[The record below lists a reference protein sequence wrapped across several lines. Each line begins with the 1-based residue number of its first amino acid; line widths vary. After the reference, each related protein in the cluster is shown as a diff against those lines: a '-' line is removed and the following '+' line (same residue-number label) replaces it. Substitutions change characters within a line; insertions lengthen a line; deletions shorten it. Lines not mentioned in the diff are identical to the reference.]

1 MPKLLQ
7 IVLGVFALAVILVVG
22 AVAAILL
29 LVDPADY
36 REEIAAA
43 IEEETG
49 RRVQIEGDI
58 SLSLF
63 PDIGLAA
70 GQIALGNPPGF
81 DAEPFLQVGSAAIGA
96 RFIPLLS
103 GRLEMNTL
111 RLEGLRLN
119 LQRRAD
125 GSTNW
130 EGLGGRGAGA
140 DGGGPG
146 ASAGPGRQGEAGR
159 GRIAGLELRD
169 LLVRYQDE
177 VTGRTVAAGI
187 PRLSTG
193 AIVPGEPFPLEAE
206 ATLDLDDGAM
216 RLRGDLAMTVSGPG
230 AEEIAAL
237 TDLLAEVE
245 FTGDSV
251 PGGVQTVRVAVPRLA
266 VDGRRQV
273 LDLPQ
278 AVLEGAGLRTML
290 ELQGESLSR
299 APVFTGRLEVAE
311 FSPRAVLETLGQP
324 PGPTRDP
331 EVLKRAALVTGL
343 RLADN
348 GIVLDGLR
356 AMLDDSTLT
365 GELVLAGGPVTR
377 ASGELALDQMNLD
390 RYLAPPVEQTAPSTA
405 ADEPLTFDWLRSVSL
420 DLGLEAGSLRV
431 SGLGLSSVSA
441 RVVADGGRLV
451 IEPLVAG
458 LYGGEARGRAELD
471 ARRSPATFR
480 LQQSLGGLQMQPFVA
495 DLADFQRL
503 AGVAALEADLTA
515 SAATSADLLR
525 GLNGTVGFDLADGKV
540 QGVNLWFEIQRAYA
554 LAKGRPVPEK
564 TSPDTDF
571 RRLQGTAI
579 IREGRLVNE
588 DLSGGLPMLAVA
600 GRGAL
605 DLAAGTLDYRLTAT
619 VLREAVD
626 PATGE
631 RSELAGTRIP
641 LRLSGELDSP
651 RVSVDVEELLK
662 EQAVE
667 ELKERALDPLRK
679 LRERLRPD
687 G

>member
-1 MPKLLQ
+1 
-7 IVLGVFALAVILVVG
+7 
-22 AVAAILL
+22 
-29 LVDPADY
+29 
-36 REEIAAA
+36 
-43 IEEETG
+43 
-49 RRVQIEGDI
+49 
-58 SLSLF
+58 
-63 PDIGLAA
+63 
-70 GQIALGNPPGF
+70 
-81 DAEPFLQVGSAAIGA
+81 
-96 RFIPLLS
+96 
-103 GRLEMNTL
+103 
-111 RLEGLRLN
+111 
-119 LQRRAD
+119 
-125 GSTNW
+125 
-130 EGLGGRGAGA
+130 
-140 DGGGPG
+140 
-146 ASAGPGRQGEAGR
+146 
-159 GRIAGLELRD
+159 
-169 LLVRYQDE
+169 
-177 VTGRTVAAGI
+177 
-187 PRLSTG
+187 
-193 AIVPGEPFPLEAE
+193 
-206 ATLDLDDGAM
+206 
-216 RLRGDLAMTVSGPG
+216 
-230 AEEIAAL
+230 
-237 TDLLAEVE
+237 
-245 FTGDSV
+245 
-251 PGGVQTVRVAVPRLA
+251 
-266 VDGRRQV
+266 
-273 LDLPQ
+273 
-278 AVLEGAGLRTML
+278 
-290 ELQGESLSR
+290 
-299 APVFTGRLEVAE
+299 
-311 FSPRAVLETLGQP
+311 
-324 PGPTRDP
+324 
-331 EVLKRAALVTGL
+331 
-343 RLADN
+343 
-348 GIVLDGLR
+348 
-356 AMLDDSTLT
+356 
-365 GELVLAGGPVTR
+365 
-377 ASGELALDQMNLD
+377 
-390 RYLAPPVEQTAPSTA
+390 
-405 ADEPLTFDWLRSVSL
+405 
-420 DLGLEAGSLRV
+420 
-431 SGLGLSSVSA
+431 VSA